1 MAYEIDGKVYRNL
14 QEQVAENTKHINELS
29 YGNIYKGPYPT
40 LTDIPQEEL
49 IKGSIFLIGNKTDGY
64 EMYKCLETD
73 NRLYQDLGK
82 FGAMGP
88 KGDKGDKG
96 EQGEQGATGNEGPQ
110 GETGNGILRIFL
122 DQVIGQEKHYVI
134 EFTNGDRFNYVVS
147 DGQQGIQGPAG
158 PVGPQGP
165 QGEVGPQGPVANPL
179 YEHNIRLQYHY
190 NSGSNIYKANVT
202 LRIINSSSESITTFT
217 DLENILDQ
225 ASNGKRIMANGEY
238 YYYPA
243 DGSVSYTYKC
253 SLYCC
258 YADYDGVTEGPFRVV
273 FDTAEPNKHGL
284 YISADGDERC
294 TVTDYVRQLI

>member
-14 QEQVAENTKHINELS
+14 QEQVAKNTEHINELS
-29 YGNIYKGPYPT
+29 YGNIYKGPYAT
-40 LTDIPQEEL
+40 LDEIPQQEL

-96 EQGEQGATGNEGPQ
+96 ETGEQGGIGNEGPK

-134 EFTNGDRFNYVVS
+134 EFTNGDRFSYVVL
-147 DGQQGIQGPAG
+147 DGQQGIQGPVG
-158 PVGPQGP
+158 PAGPQGP

-179 YEHNIRLQYHY
+179 YEHNINFVYHY
-190 NSGSNIYKANVT
+190 NSSYANFSLKLVTKSATEIVTYHDLWTTIELEYPKQKLMVSGVYETDMSGINAQNPLSYCIVTGNSFECRGSADLLGFHLWKDLAQEY
-202 LRIINSSSESITTFT
+202 LDSIT
-217 DLENILDQ
+217 I
-225 ASNGKRIMANGEY
+225 
-238 YYYPA
+238 
-243 DGSVSYTYKC
+243 
-253 SLYCC
+253 
-258 YADYDGVTEGPFRVV
+258 
-273 FDTAEPNKHGL
+273 
-284 YISADGDERC
+284 
-294 TVTDYVRQLI
+294 TDYVRQLI